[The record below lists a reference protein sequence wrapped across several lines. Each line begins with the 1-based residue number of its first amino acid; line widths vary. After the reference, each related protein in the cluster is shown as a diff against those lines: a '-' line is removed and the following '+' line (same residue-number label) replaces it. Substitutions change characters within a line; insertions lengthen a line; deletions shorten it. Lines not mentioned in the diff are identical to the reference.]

1 MLITRH
7 IGRFHLCIG
16 SFNWTNKLL
25 IWTWYMRTGWLA
37 FQFVVH
43 LLASHLTVYS
53 CNLLPS
59 DMLLYTLIET
69 TVLVFGIEVSQV
81 DRFTKAI
88 VEAWLCKSRC
98 NTHYKQ
104 RIRDS
109 QRMTATAVRV
119 PPVYVSIY
127 MLFTS
132 RELSKS
138 MECQNN
144 IKQPNY
150 LWILE
155 KKKTHLNFKPFPSY
169 IMIPKYL
176 KAASKLNQRTAPAK
190 RSPKPAAV
198 WVAFRFGQ
206 HVT

>member
-155 KKKTHLNFKPFPSY
+155 KKKNTSQLQALPVIHYDS
-169 IMIPKYL
+169 
-176 KAASKLNQRTAPAK
+176 
-190 RSPKPAAV
+190 
-198 WVAFRFGQ
+198 
-206 HVT
+206 